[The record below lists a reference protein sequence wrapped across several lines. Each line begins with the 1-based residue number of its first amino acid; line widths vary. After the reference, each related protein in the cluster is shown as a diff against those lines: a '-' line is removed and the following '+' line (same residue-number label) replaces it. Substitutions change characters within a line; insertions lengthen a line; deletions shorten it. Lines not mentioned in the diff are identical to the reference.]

1 MDVRVLEYSGLDT
14 ANPLD
19 VTAGAAGTGVSASS
33 GAATTTSAN
42 ELIFGAGT
50 TAGTFGG
57 SGTGFVTR
65 IITPDSDIAQDK
77 TVSSTGSYS
86 ALGTQTYS
94 SPWVMQMVTF
104 RASGQGG
111 REPGADGGRMTPTSG
126 TTAGG
131 TGITV
136 TGTGFLAGA
145 TVTLGGT
152 AASNVTVVNS
162 TTITATTAAHA
173 AGAVNVVVRN
183 TDAQSG
189 NVDQWLYLH
198 REHGRS
204 DQFRAGGVGDAGELR
219 FAGCR

>member
-1 MDVRVLEYSGLDT
+1 
-14 ANPLD
+14 
-19 VTAGAAGTGVSASS
+19 GAAGTGVSTSS

-94 SPWVMQMVTF
+94 SPWVMPTV
-104 RASGQGG
+104 SGV
-111 REPGADGGRMTPTSG
+111 TPTSG

-173 AGAVNVVVRN
+173 AGA
-183 TDAQSG
+183 
-189 NVDQWLYLH
+189 
-198 REHGRS
+198 
-204 DQFRAGGVGDAGELR
+204 
-219 FAGCR
+219 